1 MYIEAW
7 DGWVWLLVGLVGIR
21 RDKEEE
27 KEQLA
32 RLQMWTRVGLKASL
46 SVVHLSRITTMSKEG
61 TRVTC
66 SGNQASAARK
76 VQAQVWVKMGGWLGA
91 LQAVGQLSH
100 QGYAKGGRS
109 CEQHI

>member
-46 SVVHLSRITTMSKEG
+46 SVVHLSHITTMSKEG

-76 VQAQVWVKMGGWLGA
+76 VQAQVWVKMGGWVGA
-91 LQAVGQLSH
+91 LQAVRQLSH
-100 QGYAKGGRS
+100 QGYAKGGMS

>member
-46 SVVHLSRITTMSKEG
+46 SVVHLSHITTMSKEG

-76 VQAQVWVKMGGWLGA
+76 VQAQA
-91 LQAVGQLSH
+91 LQAVRQLSH
-100 QGYAKGGRS
+100 QGYAKGGMS

>member
-32 RLQMWTRVGLKASL
+32 QLQMWTRVALKASL
-46 SVVHLSRITTMSKEG
+46 SVVHLSHITTMSKEG

-76 VQAQVWVKMGGWLGA
+76 VQAQVWLKMGGCIA
-91 LQAVGQLSH
+91 SSEAIKPPRIC
-100 QGYAKGGRS
+100 QGWD
-109 CEQHI
+109 EL